1 MFGLRLSLYI
11 YGFRFHCI
19 YGLRLSLYVWFM
31 VVYGGKRGGN
41 LHLALCCRGDVIR
54 EAERTCAES
63 ISSIFDKLLIY

>member
-54 EAERTCAES
+54 EAE
-63 ISSIFDKLLIY
+63 